1 MRTPETIALV
11 SGPGTPVAALALAF
25 EELPQAEVG
34 WICDRRHRG
43 GGRSA
48 VSRARRTASLR
59 DVLADEGVDAVV
71 FASAELAGDGAAL
84 AALGAEKHVLIVGP
98 LAGSSAEVEALVALA
113 AARRRTLVASPPSLC
128 RAGVVGLRRLV
139 DRDALGELYHAHLI
153 ATARR
158 PGPRADVL
166 ADLAPEAVALVLD
179 VLADEPV
186 EVAARTESYLGS
198 GGADVLRAE
207 LRFATGVTAHLDVSA
222 LGGERAER
230 LVVAGSEA
238 AAVFATS
245 PAARTLVLHPRDPV
259 VEHEAA
265 ALALE
270 LAPDEEFRDLCAHF
284 LAAAR
289 RPAAAAPGRDAA
301 AVAAV
306 LEALA
311 ASAHLGGAAEAV
323 ARSAAPPA
331 ITLVAAETTGT

>member
-1 MRTPETIALV
+1 MRTPQAVALV
-11 SGPGTPVAALALAF
+11 CAPDAPAAELALAF
-25 EELPQAEVG
+25 EELPQARVALLL
-34 WICDRRHRG
+34 DRRRRG
-43 GGRSA
+43 EGPGVA
-48 VSRARRTASLR
+48 GTRRVASLR
-59 DVLADEGVDAVV
+59 EVLADEEVDAVV
-71 FASAELAGDGAAL
+71 FASAALAADGAAL

-98 LAGSSAEVEALVALA
+98 VEGSSAEVEELVSLA

-139 DRDALGELYHAHLI
+139 DRDALGELFYAHLT
-153 ATARR
+153 AAARR
-158 PGPRADVL
+158 PGPRGDVL
-166 ADLAPEAVALVLD
+166 ADMAPEAVALVLD

-186 EVAARTESYLGS
+186 EVAARTESYLGT

-207 LRFATGVTAHLDVSA
+207 LRFATGVTAHLDLSA

-245 PAARTLVLHPRDPV
+245 ASARTLVLHPRDPV

-270 LAPDEEFRDLCAHF
+270 LAPDRELRDLCAHF
-284 LAAAR
+284 LTALR
-289 RPAAAAPGRDAA
+289 RPAAAPGRDAA

-306 LEALA
+306 LEAVA
-311 ASAHLGGAAEAV
+311 ASARFGGTAEAV
-323 ARSAAPPA
+323 ACSAPRPG
-331 ITLVAAETTGT
+331 ISLVAAETTGT